1 MLTELLSGLLSGGS
15 YGRVRGMDAGNT
27 AFLSDLTLTG
37 EELTAYL
44 SENMIDPDLL
54 VFHDTADGKRLSLP
68 EDQWALVQDIELN
81 LFFDDGSGYIDMG
94 LDGLYTL
101 TEDGFI
107 ADTDGTWLAID
118 GQPVPYYQLSGDAD
132 SRTGYVPALLNGD
145 RVQLLISFDPEGY
158 GYLVGARADYVN
170 GETETIAKSLS
181 GLPIGAQLQLLC
193 DYYTYEGQYLETQY
207 LGDPIT
213 VTADTLKVT
222 DVYIDASNARLTY
235 RLTDIYNQ
243 EYWTEAYK
251 ISD

>member
-1 MLTELLSGLLSGGS
+1 
-15 YGRVRGMDAGNT
+15 
-27 AFLSDLTLTG
+27 
-37 EELTAYL
+37 
-44 SENMIDPDLL
+44 
-54 VFHDTADGKRLSLP
+54 
-68 EDQWALVQDIELN
+68 
-81 LFFDDGSGYIDMG
+81 MG

-101 TEDGFI
+101 TDNGFI

-118 GQPVPYYQLSGDAD
+118 GQPVPYYELSSDED
-132 SRTGYVPALLNGD
+132 NRVGYVPALLNGD

-181 GLPIGAQLQLLC
+181 GLPIGAQLQFLC